1 MQETS
6 QEMIDCRKAAAKLYD
21 LLDGQLTPEIEQK
34 LRDHVSGCPH
44 CFTLADFEKRFL
56 GAIKGI
62 KESGCCPENLRAKV
76 TESLRAAGFR
86 G

>member
-1 MQETS
+1 MMNAQE
-6 QEMIDCRKAAAKLYD
+6 QMDCRQAAEKLYD
-21 LLDGQLTPEIEQK
+21 LLDGELTPDIEQK

-44 CFTLADFEKRFL
+44 CFTAADFEQRFL
-56 GAIKGI
+56 AALQKL
-62 KESGCCPENLRAKV
+62 KERGCCPESLRSKV